1 VEALA
6 ECTGPL
12 TRDALLRLA
21 ELTRRFGELVTG
33 IGEMEEKVGSFDK
46 LLTQLKDVEFW
57 QAVTSKLEK
66 DPKLSAT
73 FGALFVRTLLL
84 YPSMQ
89 KQFSDMSPRE
99 KVELGKG
106 IIAVSELLEEIIQE
120 GRWHSPTNPLNQPP
134 NSVV

>member
-1 VEALA
+1 LA
-6 ECTGPL
+6 EYTGPL
-12 TRDALLRLA
+12 TRDTFLRFA
-21 ELTRRFGELVTG
+21 ELTRRFGELVAD

-57 QAVTSKLEK
+57 QAITSKLEK

-89 KQFSDMSPRE
+89 KQFSDMSPSE

-106 IIAVSELLEEIIQE
+106 IIAVSELLAKIIRE
-120 GRWHSPTNPLNQPP
+120 GWWDSPANPLTQPP
-134 NSVV
+134 SSGV

>member
-1 VEALA
+1 VGALA
-6 ECTGPL
+6 EYTGPL
-12 TRDALLRLA
+12 TRDTLLRLA

-106 IIAVSELLEEIIQE
+106 IIAVSELLGEIIQE
-120 GRWHSPTNPLNQPP
+120 GRWHSPTNPLTQPP
-134 NSVV
+134 SSAV

>member
-1 VEALA
+1 VGALA

-57 QAVTSKLEK
+57 QAITSKLEK

-89 KQFSDMSPRE
+89 KQFSDMSPSE
-99 KVELGKG
+99 KVELGKS
-106 IIAVSELLEEIIQE
+106 IIAVSELLAKIIQE
-120 GRWHSPTNPLNQPP
+120 GWWHSPANPLTEPP
-134 NSVV
+134 SSAV

>member
-1 VEALA
+1 VEALT
-6 ECTGPL
+6 EYTGPL

-57 QAVTSKLEK
+57 QAITSKLEK

-84 YPSMQ
+84 YPGMQ
-89 KQFSDMSPRE
+89 KQFSDMSPSE
-99 KVELGKG
+99 KVELGKS
-106 IIAVSELLEEIIQE
+106 IIAVSELLAKIIQE
-120 GRWHSPTNPLNQPP
+120 GWWHSPANPLTQPP
-134 NSVV
+134 SSGV

>member
-1 VEALA
+1 MA

-12 TRDALLRLA
+12 RRDALLRLA

-57 QAVTSKLEK
+57 QAITSKLEK

-89 KQFSDMSPRE
+89 KQFSDMSPSE
-99 KVELGKG
+99 KVELGKS
-106 IIAVSELLEEIIQE
+106 IIAVSELLAKIIQE
-120 GRWHSPTNPLNQPP
+120 GWWHSPANPLTQPP
-134 NSVV
+134 SSGV

>member
-1 VEALA
+1 VEALV

-106 IIAVSELLEEIIQE
+106 IIAVSELLGEIIQE
-120 GRWHSPTNPLNQPP
+120 GRWHSPANPLTQPP
-134 NSVV
+134 SSVV

>member
-1 VEALA
+1 VGALA

-12 TRDALLRLA
+12 TRDVLLRLA

-46 LLTQLKDVEFW
+46 LLTQLKDVGFL
-57 QAVTSKLEK
+57 QAVVSKLEK
-66 DPKLSAT
+66 DPKFSTT
-73 FGALFVRTLLL
+73 FGILFAKILLL

-89 KQFSDMSPRE
+89 KKLSEMSPSE

-106 IIAVSELLEEIIQE
+106 IVEVSELVEKIIQE
-120 GRWHSPTNPLNQPP
+120 GWWDHIRQTL
-134 NSVV
+134 

>member
-1 VEALA
+1 VEALV

-89 KQFSDMSPRE
+89 KQFSEMSPRE

-106 IIAVSELLEEIIQE
+106 IIAVSELLGEIIQE
-120 GRWHSPTNPLNQPP
+120 GRWHSPTTPLTQPP
-134 NSVV
+134 SSVV